1 MRGMEIKMAEK
12 RDYYEVL
19 GVSKDAGD
27 AEIKKAYRAL
37 AKKYHPDMNPGD
49 AEAEAKFK
57 EINEAYAVLSDADK
71 RSKYDQFGHD
81 AFDPTKGG
89 TGFTASD
96 FDFGDIFSSIFGSG
110 FGGGFGGFGGSSE
123 RRRNAPTRG
132 NDVLETVYVSF
143 EEAAFGCKREIKYGR
158 VVKCSDCNGS
168 GAEKGTTPEKCT
180 VCNGT
185 GQVTTTQRTMFG
197 MMQTQHACDNCRG
210 TGKIIKNPCGNC
222 RGKGYIKISRT
233 IEVSIP
239 AGIDDGQRIALRGEG
254 DEGRNGGSAGD
265 LIITVGVKA
274 HKIFERDG
282 YDIYCDVPITF
293 AEATLGAKIKV
304 PTLDGTVDYDI
315 PEGTETGT
323 MFTLRDKGI
332 TNLNY
337 PSRKGSLKF
346 AVTIEVP
353 KNLSSAQK
361 KMLADFA
368 ESCGE
373 SNHTKRRKFF
383 RLFDK

>member
-1 MRGMEIKMAEK
+1 MEIKMAEK

-254 DEGRNGGSAGD
+254 DEGRNGGPAGD

-346 AVTIEVP
+346 TVTIEVP

>member
-1 MRGMEIKMAEK
+1 MADK

-19 GVSKDAGD
+19 GVSKDAGEN
-27 AEIKKAYRAL
+27 EIKKAYRGL

-71 RSKYDQFGHD
+71 RSKYDQFGHA
-81 AFDPTKGG
+81 AFDPSQGG

-110 FGGGFGGFGGSSE
+110 FGGFGGFGGTTE
-123 RRRNAPTRG
+123 RRRNSPARG
-132 NDVLETVYVSF
+132 GDVNQSVIITF
-143 EEAAFGCKREIKYGR
+143 EEAAFGCKREISYGR
-158 VVKCSDCNGS
+158 VIKCSDCDGT
-168 GAEKGTTPEKCT
+168 GAEKGTSPETCDKCH
-180 VCNGT
+180 GT
-185 GQVTTTQRTMFG
+185 GQVTTTQRTPFG
-197 MMQTQHACDNCRG
+197 MMQTQHACDKCRG

-222 RGKGYIKISRT
+222 RGTGYIKITRK

-254 DEGRNGGSAGD
+254 DEGRNGGPAGD
-265 LIITVGVKA
+265 LIISVGVKA
-274 HKIFERDG
+274 HKVFERDG
-282 YDIYCDVPITF
+282 FDIYCDVPVTF

-304 PTLDGTVDYDI
+304 PTLTGNVEYDM

-323 MFTLRDKGI
+323 SFTLRGQGI
-332 TNLNY
+332 QNVNY
-337 PSRKGSLKF
+337 PSRKGDLHF
-346 AVTIEVP
+346 TVTIEVP
-353 KNLSSAQK
+353 KNLNSQQK
-361 KMLADFA
+361 KLLSEFA

-373 SNHTKRRKFF
+373 SNYAKRRKFF
-383 RLFDK
+383 RLFDKN

>member
-1 MRGMEIKMAEK
+1 MADK

-19 GVSKDAGD
+19 GVSKDAGEN
-27 AEIKKAYRAL
+27 EIKKAYRGL

-71 RSKYDQFGHD
+71 RSKYDQFGHA
-81 AFDPTKGG
+81 AFDPSQGG

-110 FGGGFGGFGGSSE
+110 FGGFGGFGGTTE
-123 RRRNAPTRG
+123 RRRNSPARG
-132 NDVLETVYVSF
+132 GDVNQSVIITF
-143 EEAAFGCKREIKYGR
+143 EEAAFGCKREISYGR
-158 VVKCSDCNGS
+158 VIKCSDCDGT
-168 GAEKGTTPEKCT
+168 GAEKGTTPETCDR
-180 VCNGT
+180 CHGT
-185 GQVTTTQRTMFG
+185 GQVTTTQRTPFG
-197 MMQTQHACDNCRG
+197 MMQTQHACDKCRG

-222 RGKGYIKISRT
+222 RGTGYIKITRK

-254 DEGRNGGSAGD
+254 DEGRNGGPAGD
-265 LIITVGVKA
+265 LIISVGVKA
-274 HKIFERDG
+274 HKVFERDG
-282 YDIYCDVPITF
+282 FDIYCDVPVTF

-304 PTLDGTVDYDI
+304 PTLTGNVEYDM

-323 MFTLRDKGI
+323 SFTLRGQGI
-332 TNLNY
+332 QNVNY
-337 PSRKGSLKF
+337 PSRKGDLHF
-346 AVTIEVP
+346 TVTIEVP
-353 KNLSSAQK
+353 KNLNSQQK
-361 KMLADFA
+361 KLLSEFA

-373 SNHTKRRKFF
+373 SNYAKRRKFF
-383 RLFDK
+383 RLFDKN